1 MFNPKERLEQIRK
14 SKHSKEETPVSHTDP
29 ATPPPPLFQP
39 LQPEP
44 SLANHDLLTRL
55 SRLENQVGELSS
67 ELSSSKDVVNHLR
80 RENSEL

>member
-39 LQPEP
+39 ES